1 MLKKMNSKLEALFE
15 ETPEFA
21 ASAEYNLN
29 ETQKKFQIL
38 NSNELLKNLSYVFT
52 EEVTSSNID
61 YLFMQ
66 LSSYFEIGFLLK
78 SQSKTCDY
86 KIQNAFVFAK
96 KMNQTN
102 ELKAVRLPK
111 PHLFQILKTPALPFL
126 KKFNMQAI
134 DKFENMDAY
143 LLHLTSNYS
152 LVLVTQ
158 IAEPWAELKMSALQS
173 TLMKINF
180 NL

>member
-15 ETPEFA
+15 ETPELA

-38 NSNELLKNLSYVFT
+38 NSNQLLKNLSYVFT
-52 EEVTSSNID
+52 EEVTSSNIEH
-61 YLFMQ
+61 LFMQ

-78 SQSKTCDY
+78 SHPKSCDF
-86 KIQNAFVFAK
+86 KIQSAFVFAK
-96 KMNQTN
+96 KMTQTN

-111 PHLFQILKTPALPFL
+111 TSLFQILKTPAKPFL
-126 KKFNMQAI
+126 KKINMQAL
-134 DKFENMDAY
+134 DNFEQMDAY
-143 LLHLTSNYS
+143 LLNVTANHS